1 MIWPTWIE
9 NLRLALPIG
18 PLVSLSGNIKDL
30 HLTPSDGMV
39 LMLPLHACIWE
50 ALKLSGYKALLLFD
64 RNDGWRAWPATND
77 AAELLRQVTDATGSE
92 TASQQKSLRSAAM
105 VVERVMCTIRDP
117 IAVLVENASWLSNPA
132 NGGNDATFEFYSAL
146 GQFASRA
153 KTISNIQ
160 GRKVPL
166 YNPVIFALKGS
177 NDLPAWFSVNNES
190 LRRVAVPLPER
201 AVRARAVDQIAP
213 MFVEGR
219 TERSKGAL
227 VDATEGLSLSALI
240 SAVRIAQL
248 QGLAMADAPEA
259 VRAYRLGV
267 VDNPWKQP
275 HLKSAIE
282 DGEAQLTARVKGQPR
297 AIKMALDILK
307 RSVSGLSGA
316 HTNAKSSRPRGVL
329 FFAGPTGVGK
339 TELAKAITALIFRDD
354 SAYIRFDMS
363 EFSAEH
369 ADQRLIGAPPSYVG
383 FEAGGELTNAIRQKP
398 FSLILFDE
406 IEKAHPRVL
415 DKFLQILEDGRLTDG
430 RGETAYF
437 SESVIVFTSNLGI
450 YRRRIQ
456 HDKNGAQ
463 TTINELV
470 VQPGTP
476 FDEMRSLVLQAIT
489 DHFKFTLQRPELL
502 NRIGENIEVF
512 NFIDRVSGREI
523 LENMVSNVRHR
534 VHEEHQIDLQFSEA
548 YLCWLREYA
557 LADLAHGG
565 RGIGNKLEV
574 GLINP
579 LADAVFFAPP
589 GTQIIQVDGIS
600 ESAIGLSLEKRYG

>member
-50 ALKLSGYKALLLFD
+50 ALKLSGYKALLRFD
-64 RNDGWRAWPATND
+64 RNDGWRVWPATND

-92 TASQQKSLRSAAM
+92 TASQQKSLRSAAT
-105 VVERVMCTIRDP
+105 VIERVMCTIKDP
-117 IAVLVENASWLSNPA
+117 VAVLVENASWLSNPA
-132 NGGNDATFEFYSAL
+132 NAGSDATFDFYSAL
-146 GQFASRA
+146 EQFASRA
-153 KTISNIQ
+153 RTISKI

-177 NDLPAWFSVNNES
+177 NDLPAWFAVNNES
-190 LRRVAVPLPER
+190 LRRVTIPLPER
-201 AVRARAVDQIAP
+201 AVRARAVDQIAT
-213 MFVEGR
+213 MFVDGS
-219 TERSKGAL
+219 TERSRGAL
-227 VDATEGLSLSALI
+227 VDATEGLSLAALI
-240 SAVRIAQL
+240 SAVRIAQF

-267 VDNPWKQP
+267 VDNPWKQTY
-275 HLKSAIE
+275 LKAAIE
-282 DGEAQLTARVKGQPR
+282 AGEAQLTARVKGQPR
-297 AIKMALDILK
+297 AVKMALDILK

-316 HTNAKSSRPRGVL
+316 QTNAKSSRPRGVL

-339 TELAKAITALIFRDD
+339 TELAKAITALIFRDET
-354 SAYIRFDMS
+354 AYIRFDMS

-369 ADQRLIGAPPSYVG
+369 SDQRLIGAPPSYVG

-456 HDKNGAQ
+456 HDENGAQ

-476 FDEMRSLVLQAIT
+476 FDEMRRLVLQAIT

-512 NFIDRVSGREI
+512 NFIDGVSGGEI
-523 LENMVSNVRHR
+523 LEHMLSNVKRR
-534 VHEEHQIDLQFSEA
+534 VHEEHQINLQLSPA
-548 YLCWLREYA
+548 YCRWLREYA
-557 LADLAHGG
+557 LGDLAHGG

-589 GTQIIQVDGIS
+589 GTLSIHIDGIS
-600 ESAIGLSLEKRYG
+600 ESAIGLTLEKRYG